1 MFMTG
6 FAGIVLTVSLL
17 VIMLDLYSATT
28 NKAGNAAG
36 VFLVFL
42 YLAFQGYAPR

>member
-42 YLAFQGYAPR
+42 YLAFQGYAPG